1 MFKQFRITMLALA
14 AVLCS
19 NAFAEDIIWS
29 EDWTGYAKDEVPSGK
44 NTNYSEVNGTS
55 ATKIY
60 EEALAGGTSPELLIG
75 KSGGS
80 FTATIALN
88 GKTGDFVLTFLC
100 NRNDLTVTA
109 ENATVGEQTVEGT
122 SYTVPVTVEA
132 GVAQISLTFAAGS
145 KNARFD
151 NVKLYQGVA
160 KANPGL
166 AWGTAARTVTI
177 GADDNV
183 FPTLSN
189 ENNLPVVYSSSDENV
204 ATIDSEGAIT
214 LLAAGTTDISATF
227 EGNDEFEA
235 QTVTYKL
242 TVNAASTDDPGNPD
256 TPVVTESITVAQAL
270 AIIEGLGTGDATTEA
285 YTVKGYIVGNPDFQ
299 RKDDNTLYGN
309 VNFEMA
315 DEAGGT
321 TTITIFRAKS
331 YENKDFTE
339 ETISLLKEGDFVEVN
354 GKLKKFE
361 KDGTI
366 TPEVTNGHIVSING
380 ETGTGDDPEQPIVT
394 EGDGSEDNPYTIADL
409 QAMAIPTSSNAVEGQ
424 EKVWVKGFI
433 VGALNSAGSAFD
445 ETVVSNLALA
455 ATAEEADAANTIPV
469 QLPTGAVREALN
481 VVDNPTVIGKEVMV
495 YGYILKYM
503 SRTGLKNV
511 TDYKMTELV
520 EISEAGWK
528 SYVPKSAVAIPDD
541 AMAYI
546 VTKANMTQVTLKQV
560 SEVPAGTPILINA
573 EEGFIELNV
582 IPSAEEVT
590 DNLLKVVQFGDAIS
604 AENNVY
610 VLACLDS
617 SYGVGFYRWNGGF
630 LSAGIVYLQVPD
642 ATREFIGFGE
652 ATGISGVSRLNG
664 EMTNEVYN
672 LQGQR
677 VIAQKKG
684 LYILNGKKA
693 VIR

>member
-189 ENNLPVVYSSSDENV
+189 ENNLPVVYSSSDETV

-235 QTVTYKL
+235 QTVTYTL
-242 TVNAASTDDPGNPD
+242 TVKAASSGDPD
-256 TPVVTESITVAQAL
+256 TPVITGSITVAQAL
-270 AIIEGLGTGDATTEA
+270 SIIEGLGTGDATSEA

-394 EGDGSEDNPYTIADL
+394 EGNGSEDNPYTIADL

-455 ATAEEADAANTIPV
+455 ATAEEADAAKTIPV

-582 IPSAEEVT
+582 ISGADAVEG
-590 DNLLKVVQFGDAIS
+590 NLLKVVQFGDAIS
-604 AENNVY
+604 KDDNVY
-610 VLACLDS
+610 VLANMDS
-617 SYGVGFYRWNGGF
+617 NYGVGFYRWDGGM
-630 LSAGIVYLQVPD
+630 LSVGIVYLQIAD

-652 ATGISGVSRLNG
+652 ATAIKAIGNVQ
-664 EMTNEVYN
+664 MTTDSYYN
-672 LQGQR
+672 LNGQR
-677 VIAQKKG
+677 VVAPKKG
-684 LYILNGKKA
+684 LYIFNGKKA
-693 VIR
+693 IVR